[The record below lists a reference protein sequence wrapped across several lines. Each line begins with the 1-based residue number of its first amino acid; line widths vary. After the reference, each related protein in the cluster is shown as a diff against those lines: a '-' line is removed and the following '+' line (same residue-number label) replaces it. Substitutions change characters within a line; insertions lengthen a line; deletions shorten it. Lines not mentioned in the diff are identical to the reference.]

1 MNDLLKFLFYIV
13 RRELRMAFRNGT
25 DSWVVVM
32 FFMIVVILFPLG
44 VGPEPDILNKISSGV
59 IWVAA
64 LLSAMLSM
72 DRLFHVDYDDGSL
85 ELLVLH
91 PQPLEF
97 IVLAKVLAHWLT
109 TGLPLIIISPLL
121 AIFLNMDISSYFVLI
136 VTLFLG
142 TPTLSLIGSI
152 GAALI
157 LGARRSGAL
166 LSLIILPLF
175 IPVLIFGVSA
185 VEASILGVSSKPQ
198 LLILGGL
205 FLLSSAL
212 CPIASAASLRQA
224 IE

>member
-1 MNDLLKFLFYIV
+1 MNDLSKFLFYIV

-25 DSWVVVM
+25 DTWVVVM

-44 VGPEPDILNKISSGV
+44 VGPEPAILSKISSGV

-85 ELLVLH
+85 DLLALH

-121 AIFLNMDISSYFVLI
+121 AIFLNMDISSYFTLI
-136 VTLFLG
+136 VSLFLG

-185 VEASILGVSSKPQ
+185 VEASILGISSKPQ

-212 CPIASAASLRQA
+212 SPLASAASLRQA

>member
-1 MNDLLKFLFYIV
+1 M
-13 RRELRMAFRNGT
+13 
-25 DSWVVVM
+25 
-32 FFMIVVILFPLG
+32 
-44 VGPEPDILNKISSGV
+44 

-64 LLSAMLSM
+64 LLSAILSM

-85 ELLVLH
+85 ELLALH
-91 PQPLEF
+91 PQPLEC

-109 TGLPLIIISPLL
+109 TGLPLIIASPLL
-121 AIFLNMDISSYFVLI
+121 AIFLNMDPSSYFVLI
-136 VTLFLG
+136 ITLVLG

-175 IPVLIFGVSA
+175 IPILIFGVSA
-185 VEASILGVSSKPQ
+185 VEASILGISSKPQ
-198 LLILGGL
+198 LLFLGAL

-212 CPIASAASLRQA
+212 CPLASAASLRQA

>member
-109 TGLPLIIISPLL
+109 TGLPLIIVSPLL
-121 AIFLNMDISSYFVLI
+121 AIFLNY
-136 VTLFLG
+136 
-142 TPTLSLIGSI
+142 
-152 GAALI
+152 
-157 LGARRSGAL
+157 L
-166 LSLIILPLF
+166 L
-175 IPVLIFGVSA
+175 
-185 VEASILGVSSKPQ
+185 
-198 LLILGGL
+198 LL
-205 FLLSSAL
+205 
-212 CPIASAASLRQA
+212 
-224 IE
+224 